1 MIMYPLGSVW
11 MQAGYFPISVQHYHK
26 AELSV
31 MVGENVDIHKPEVG
45 NEKLKFL
52 SNWKWRFWI

>member
-52 SNWKWRFWI
+52 SN